1 MRYRYYVCWKHQK
14 FKSCNSMFKTVPAS
28 GPVEEQVVNKII
40 RILKSPEVVMS
51 LNRLAERRKDVSKA
65 DLMTAIKN
73 LNEVWNFLYQAEQ
86 RKIIHMLIN
95 KIVIQENGIKIDLNL
110 EDFESL
116 IMQLV

>member
-1 MRYRYYVCWKHQK
+1 MILENVNEDLSVIKQVMVLQ
-14 FKSCNSMFKTVPAS
+14 NMKTAELEATWSKYFDHP
-28 GPVEEQVVNKII
+28 
-40 RILKSPEVVMS
+40 PEVVMS

-73 LNEVWNFLYQAEQ
+73 LNDVWNFLYQAEQ